1 MLPVVVAT
9 GLSIKVSVPT
19 SGASELLGTAA
30 STRRGPAAKNFW
42 MAGRYSCG
50 TVKSTWMGVTSL
62 ITTIGT
68 SATFTRFPGLT
79 ITEPVR
85 PSMGEYIL
93 QYSTF
98 NCAVLTAASSAA
110 TDASAASAA
119 LLEVSAS
126 DGDTTPSA
134 SSFEKRWA
142 WARLF
147 AATALSRKSVALAC
161 ASAASYGL
169 GSIVNSIW
177 PL

>member
-1 MLPVVVAT
+1 MVPVVVSTA
-9 GLSIKVSVPT
+9 LSIKVSVPT
-19 SGASELLGTAA
+19 SGASELLGKAA
-30 STRRGPAAKNFW
+30 STRRGHAAKSFC
-42 MAGRYSCG
+42 MAGGYSWG

-85 PSMGEYIL
+85 PSMREELL

-110 TDASAASAA
+110 TEASAASAA

-126 DGDTTPSA
+126 EGDTTP
-134 SSFEKRWA
+134 
-142 WARLF
+142 
-147 AATALSRKSVALAC
+147 
-161 ASAASYGL
+161 
-169 GSIVNSIW
+169 
-177 PL
+177 